1 MENGDKLKAMR
12 KKHNLRVVCHAR
24 YSDINRGL
32 KGNGKK
38 EKKDFIENLERR
50 IVTINEDLRL
60 KSDKLF
66 ILLYS
71 CFWFLQ
77 YLTRSELTF

>member
-50 IVTINEDLRL
+50 IVNINEDLRL
-60 KSDKLF
+60 KLD
-66 ILLYS
+66 INCLY
-71 CFWFLQ
+71 CCTHAFGFCNI
-77 YLTRSELTF
+77 

>member
-38 EKKDFIENLERR
+38 EKKRFYR
-50 IVTINEDLRL
+50 
-60 KSDKLF
+60 KSGKKD
-66 ILLYS
+66 
-71 CFWFLQ
+71 C
-77 YLTRSELTF
+77 

>member
-24 YSDINRGL
+24 YSEINRGL
-32 KGNGKK
+32 KGNGEK

-60 KSDKLF
+60 KSD
-66 ILLYS
+66 INRLY
-71 CFWFLQ
+71 CCTHAFGFCNI
-77 YLTRSELTF
+77 

>member
-38 EKKDFIENLERR
+38 EKKDFIENLERK

-60 KSDKLF
+60 KSD
-66 ILLYS
+66 IN
-71 CFWFLQ
+71 CF
-77 YLTRSELTF
+77 YCCTHTFGFCNI

>member
-24 YSDINRGL
+24 YSDINRGP

-60 KSDKLF
+60 KSD
-66 ILLYS
+66 INCLY
-71 CFWFLQ
+71 CC
-77 YLTRSELTF
+77 THTFGFCNI